1 MRAHMHSPPSS
12 IRGLTLVELLVAM
25 ALGLIITLAAV
36 SALVISQQ
44 GFRSVDAASQV
55 RDNARF
61 ASDIMRRVILQAGY
75 LSPQFAIDRN
85 HGFSLN
91 NAVASEPNIKGF
103 NNATYLIDSE
113 DSESLV
119 TGATNTVPTSLR
131 GVNGSDM
138 LVVRYQVGHAT
149 TGGVAD
155 RSMINCLGNVE
166 TVTPAN
172 PDERLFSVFHI
183 SNTASGE
190 PALMCTWRNETTGNW
205 ETKPLIEGVERLQIL
220 YGTHNVTPSTAPTAL
235 PSTTLTPAANR
246 YLRADQLVVTGDD
259 AATNTNWSRVRSIRI
274 GMVLRG
280 LNGSAPTTANGP
292 AIFPLG
298 LAVLGST
305 NDPGTE
311 PVTPN
316 DGRLRQTVNFTV
328 HLRNPQTTQ

>member
-1 MRAHMHSPPSS
+1 MHHAPSS
-12 IRGLTLVELLVAM
+12 VRGLTLVELLVAM
-25 ALGLIITLAAV
+25 ALGLVITLAAV
-36 SALVISQQ
+36 TALVISQQ

-91 NAVASEPNIKGF
+91 NAIVSEPNIKGF
-103 NNATYLIDSE
+103 NNAKYNQN
-113 DSESLV
+113 LV
-119 TGATNTVPTSLR
+119 IGTTNTVPSSAR

-138 LVVRYQVGHAT
+138 LVVRYQVGHTAA
-149 TGGVAD
+149 GGVAD

-166 TVTPAN
+166 TSTPDN

-183 SNTASGE
+183 SNTSSGE
-190 PALMCTWRNETTGNW
+190 PALMCTWRNEATGNW
-205 ETKPLIEGVERLQIL
+205 QTQPLIEGVERLQIL
-220 YGTHNVTPSTAPTAL
+220 YGTHNVTANTAPTTL
-235 PSTTLTPAANR
+235 SSSTLTPAPDR
-246 YLRADQLVVTGDD
+246 YLRADQLVVTGND

-280 LNGSAPTTANGP
+280 LSGSAPTTANGP
-292 AIFPLG
+292 AIFPFG
-298 LAVLGST
+298 LAAFGST
-305 NDPGTE
+305 NDPGTQ
-311 PVTPN
+311 PGTPN

-328 HLRNPQTTQ
+328 HLRNPQSTQ

>member
-1 MRAHMHSPPSS
+1 MRAHMHSTPSS

-103 NNATYLIDSE
+103 NNANYNQ
-113 DSESLV
+113 SLV
-119 TGATNTVPTSLR
+119 IGTTNTVPSSAR

-166 TVTPAN
+166 TSTPDN

-183 SNTASGE
+183 SNTTSGE
-190 PALMCTWRNETTGNW
+190 PALMCTWRDETTGNW
-205 ETKPLIEGVERLQIL
+205 QTQPLIQGVERLQIL
-220 YGTHNVTPSTAPTAL
+220 YGTHNVTANTTPTAL
-235 PSTTLTPAANR
+235 PSATLTPAPDR
-246 YLRADQLVVTGDD
+246 YLRADELVVSGDD
-259 AATNTNWSRVRSIRI
+259 AATNTNWGRVRSIRI

-280 LNGSAPTTANGP
+280 LSGSAPTVANGP
-292 AIFPLG
+292 AIFPFG
-298 LAVLGST
+298 LST
-305 NDPGTE
+305 FSSTDDAGTE
-311 PVTPN
+311 PGTPN

-328 HLRNPQTTQ
+328 HLRNPQNTQ

>member
-1 MRAHMHSPPSS
+1 MHHAPSS
-12 IRGLTLVELLVAM
+12 ARGLTLVELLVAM
-25 ALGLIITLAAV
+25 ALGLVITLAAV
-36 SALVISQQ
+36 TALVISQQ

-61 ASDIMRRVILQAGY
+61 ASDIIRRVILQAGY

-85 HGFSLN
+85 HGFNLN
-91 NAVASEPNIKGF
+91 NAIVSEPNIKGF
-103 NNATYLIDSE
+103 NNVNYNQG
-113 DSESLV
+113 LV
-119 TGATNTVPTSLR
+119 IGTTNTVPSSSR

-138 LVVRYQVGHAT
+138 LVVRYQVGHT
-149 TGGVAD
+149 TAGGVAD

-166 TVTPAN
+166 TSTPDN

-183 SNTASGE
+183 SNTSSGE

-205 ETKPLIEGVERLQIL
+205 QTQPLIEGVERLQIL
-220 YGTHNVTPSTAPTAL
+220 YGTHNVTANTVPTAL
-235 PSTTLTPAANR
+235 SSSTLTPPPDR
-246 YLRADQLVVTGDD
+246 YLRADQLVVTGND

-280 LNGSAPTTANGP
+280 LNGSAPTNANGP

-298 LAVLGST
+298 LDALGSS
-305 NDPGTE
+305 NDPGTQ
-311 PVTPN
+311 PGTPN

-328 HLRNPQTTQ
+328 HLRNPQSTQ

>member
-1 MRAHMHSPPSS
+1 MRAHMHHTPSS

-61 ASDIMRRVILQAGY
+61 ASDIIRRVILQAGY

-91 NAVASEPNIKGF
+91 NAIVSEPNIKGF
-103 NNATYLIDSE
+103 NNANYNQG
-113 DSESLV
+113 LV
-119 TGATNTVPTSLR
+119 IGSTNTVPSSSR

-138 LVVRYQVGHAT
+138 LVVRYQVGHT
-149 TGGVAD
+149 TVGGVAD

-166 TVTPAN
+166 TSTPDN

-183 SNTASGE
+183 SNTSSGE

-205 ETKPLIEGVERLQIL
+205 ETQPLIEGVERLQIL
-220 YGTHNVTPSTAPTAL
+220 YGTHNVTANTAPTTL
-235 PSTTLTPAANR
+235 SSSNLTPAPDR
-246 YLRADQLVVTGDD
+246 YLRADQLVVTGND

-280 LNGSAPTTANGP
+280 LNGSAPTANGP
-292 AIFPLG
+292 EIFPLG
-298 LAVLGST
+298 LAAFGSS
-305 NDPGTE
+305 NDPGTQ
-311 PVTPN
+311 PGTPN

-328 HLRNPQTTQ
+328 HLRNPQSMQ

>member
-1 MRAHMHSPPSS
+1 MHHAPSS
-12 IRGLTLVELLVAM
+12 VRGLTLVELLVAM
-25 ALGLIITLAAV
+25 ALGLVITLAAV
-36 SALVISQQ
+36 TALVISQQ

-91 NAVASEPNIKGF
+91 NAVVSEPNIKGF

-119 TGATNTVPTSLR
+119 TGTTNTVPTSSR

-138 LVVRYQVGHAT
+138 LVVRYQVGHT
-149 TGGVAD
+149 TAGGVAD

-183 SNTASGE
+183 SNTSSGE
-190 PALMCTWRNETTGNW
+190 PALMCTWRNEATGNW
-205 ETKPLIEGVERLQIL
+205 QTQPLIEGVERLQIL
-220 YGTHNVTPSTAPTAL
+220 YGTHNVTANTAPTTL
-235 PSTTLTPAANR
+235 SSSTLTPAPDR
-246 YLRADQLVVTGDD
+246 YLRADQLVVTGND

-280 LNGSAPTTANGP
+280 LSGSAPTTANGP
-292 AIFPLG
+292 AIFPFG
-298 LAVLGST
+298 LAAFGST
-305 NDPGTE
+305 NDPGTQ
-311 PVTPN
+311 PGTPN

-328 HLRNPQTTQ
+328 HLRNPQSTQ